1 MENIIGFL
9 LINIYAFLLIF
20 STTIIFFSKQRL
32 KEFEDET
39 YKYFLITNIFMS
51 LSGLVLGL
59 AVTPEFNFSNLVI
72 VLLNKL
78 YLVCLMV
85 WITILTFYYLYI
97 TLKDKINKKRYKKI
111 FTIIALVS
119 ILLISILPLD
129 VDVTEKGAIATGA
142 SIMFTYLMF
151 GLGFLLQIACVLRNY
166 KNLNNKKYIPL
177 YLLIFLG
184 AIVLISMMVN
194 PSLNYLI
201 NPVFIFIAFIM
212 YHTIENPDMQMIE
225 TLLRNRELVEETVN
239 DKSNF
244 LFKISQE
251 MKKPVKNII
260 DNSRLLKATDDL
272 KEKEHLLEIIERDA
286 NNAYFIIN
294 DIASVSSVD
303 FKKIKIKDGSYLTQK
318 LFKDIESNVNNRL
331 LNSNKDKDIN
341 FSFKT
346 YNSYPE
352 KLNGDYIKLKQVLLS
367 VIYNSIKYTQKGFI
381 DLEVDAITR
390 YDVCRMIF
398 TIKDSGCGMSIS
410 KVNQLLSSNADAD
423 VNDFENNDTLELQIP
438 YIIKIIRML
447 GGSISIKSE
456 EGKGTIFVIVIDQ
469 QIVSDASTNSL
480 KDAKK
485 YTKNVKSKKRFLI
498 ADDTPY
504 LEKMEKLV
512 SKYNVDVITTLV
524 GRDVLDKINS
534 GDNYDL
540 IILRDNMKPDSAFNI
555 LKSLKENK
563 KFNIPVVIVIEKNK
577 EFIKE
582 HFIED
587 GFSDCIILENI
598 ESDIK
603 RICDKYV

>member
-1 MENIIGFL
+1 MGSVIGFL

-32 KEFEDET
+32 REFEDET

-51 LSGLVLGL
+51 ISGLVLGL
-59 AVTPEFNFSNLVI
+59 VVTPEFNFSNLVI

-78 YLVCLMV
+78 YLVCLMI

-97 TLKDKINKKRYKKI
+97 TLKDKINRKKYEKI
-111 FTIIALVS
+111 FTIIAIIS
-119 ILLISILPLD
+119 ILLIAILPLD
-129 VDVTEKGAIATGA
+129 VDVTDKGAIATGA
-142 SIMFTYLMF
+142 SIMFTYIMF
-151 GLGFLLQIACVLRNY
+151 GLGFLLQIVCVLRNY
-166 KNLNNKKYIPL
+166 RNLNNKKYIPL

-184 AIVLISMMVN
+184 AIVLVSMMVN

-272 KEKEHLLEIIERDA
+272 KEKEHLLDIIERDA

-331 LNSNKDKDIN
+331 LNSNKDIN

-381 DLEVDAITR
+381 DVEVDTITR

-410 KVNQLLSSNADAD
+410 KVNQLLSSSTDASIE
-423 VNDFENNDTLELQIP
+423 NFENNDTLELEIP
-438 YIIKIIRML
+438 LVIKIIKML
-447 GGSISIKSE
+447 GGSISITSE

-469 QIVSDASTNSL
+469 KIVSDTNINSL

-485 YTKNVKSKKRFLI
+485 YTKSVKSKKRFLI
-498 ADDTPY
+498 ADDTQY
-504 LEKMEKLV
+504 LEKMERLV
-512 SKYNVDVITTLV
+512 SKYDVDVITTLV

-540 IILRDNMKPDSAFNI
+540 IILRDNMKPDSAYNI

-563 KFNIPVVIVIEKNK
+563 KFNTPVIVVIEKNK

>member
-1 MENIIGFL
+1 MGSVIGFL

-32 KEFEDET
+32 REFEDET

-51 LSGLVLGL
+51 ISGLVLGL
-59 AVTPEFNFSNLVI
+59 VVTPEFNFSNLVI

-78 YLVCLMV
+78 YLVCLMI

-97 TLKDKINKKRYKKI
+97 TLKDKINIKKYEKI
-111 FTIIALVS
+111 FTIIAIIS
-119 ILLISILPLD
+119 ILLIAILPLD
-129 VDVTEKGAIATGA
+129 VDVTDKGAIATGA
-142 SIMFTYLMF
+142 SIMFTYIMF
-151 GLGFLLQIACVLRNY
+151 GLGFLLQIVCVLRNY
-166 KNLNNKKYIPL
+166 RNLKNKKYIPL

-184 AIVLISMMVN
+184 AIVLVSMMVN

-272 KEKEHLLEIIERDA
+272 KEKEHLLDIIERDA

-331 LNSNKDKDIN
+331 LNSNKDIN

-381 DLEVDAITR
+381 DVEVDTITR

-410 KVNQLLSSNADAD
+410 KVNQLLSSSTDASIE
-423 VNDFENNDTLELQIP
+423 NFENNDTLELEIP
-438 YIIKIIRML
+438 LVIKIIKML
-447 GGSISIKSE
+447 GGSISITSE

-469 QIVSDASTNSL
+469 KIVSDTNTNSL

-485 YTKNVKSKKRFLI
+485 YTKSVKSKKRFLI
-498 ADDTPY
+498 ADDTQY
-504 LEKMEKLV
+504 LEKMERLV
-512 SKYNVDVITTLV
+512 SKYNVNVITTLV

-540 IILRDNMKPDSAFNI
+540 IILRDNMKPDSAYNI

-563 KFNIPVVIVIEKNK
+563 KFNTPVIVVIEKNK

>member
-1 MENIIGFL
+1 MGSVIGFL

-32 KEFEDET
+32 REFEDET

-51 LSGLVLGL
+51 ISGLVLGL
-59 AVTPEFNFSNLVI
+59 VVTPEFNFSNLVI
-72 VLLNKL
+72 VLFNKL
-78 YLVCLMV
+78 YLVCLMI
-85 WITILTFYYLYI
+85 WITILTFYYFYI
-97 TLKDKINKKRYKKI
+97 TLKDKINRKKYEKI
-111 FTIIALVS
+111 FTIIAIIS
-119 ILLISILPLD
+119 ILLIAILPLD
-129 VDVTEKGAIATGA
+129 VDVTDKGAIATGT
-142 SIMFTYLMF
+142 SIMFTYIMF
-151 GLGFLLQIACVLRNY
+151 GLGFLLQIVCVLRNFR
-166 KNLNNKKYIPL
+166 NLNNKKYIPL

-184 AIVLISMMVN
+184 AIVLVSMMVN

-272 KEKEHLLEIIERDA
+272 KEKEHLLDIIERDA

-331 LNSNKDKDIN
+331 LNSNKDIN

-346 YNSYPE
+346 YNNYPE

-367 VIYNSIKYTQKGFI
+367 VIYHSIKYTQKGFI
-381 DLEVDAITR
+381 DVEVDTITR

-410 KVNQLLSSNADAD
+410 KVNQLLSSSTDASIE
-423 VNDFENNDTLELQIP
+423 NFENNDTLELEIP
-438 YIIKIIRML
+438 LVIKIIKML
-447 GGSISIKSE
+447 GGSISITSE

-469 QIVSDASTNSL
+469 KIVSDTNTNSL

-485 YTKNVKSKKRFLI
+485 YTKSVKSKKRFLI
-498 ADDTPY
+498 ADDTQY
-504 LEKMEKLV
+504 LEKMERLV

-540 IILRDNMKPDSAFNI
+540 IILRDNMKPDSAYNI
-555 LKSLKENK
+555 LKSLKEDK
-563 KFNIPVVIVIEKNK
+563 KFNTPVIVVIEKNK

>member
-1 MENIIGFL
+1 MESVIGFL

-32 KEFEDET
+32 REFEDET

-51 LSGLVLGL
+51 ISGLVLGL
-59 AVTPEFNFSNLVI
+59 VVTPEFNFSNLVI

-78 YLVCLMV
+78 YLVCLMI

-97 TLKDKINKKRYKKI
+97 TLKDKINRKKYEKI
-111 FTIIALVS
+111 FTIIAIIS
-119 ILLISILPLD
+119 ILLIAILPLD
-129 VDVTEKGAIATGA
+129 VDVTDKGAIATGA
-142 SIMFTYLMF
+142 SIMFTYIMF
-151 GLGFLLQIACVLRNY
+151 GLGFLLQIVCVLRNY
-166 KNLNNKKYIPL
+166 RNLKNKKYIPL

-184 AIVLISMMVN
+184 AIVLVSMMVN

-272 KEKEHLLEIIERDA
+272 KEKEHLLDIIERDA

-331 LNSNKDKDIN
+331 LNSNKDIN

-381 DLEVDAITR
+381 DVEVDTITR

-410 KVNQLLSSNADAD
+410 KVNQLLSSSTDASIE
-423 VNDFENNDTLELQIP
+423 NFENNDTLELEIP
-438 YIIKIIRML
+438 LVIKIIKML
-447 GGSISIKSE
+447 GGSISITSE

-469 QIVSDASTNSL
+469 KIVSDTNINSL

-485 YTKNVKSKKRFLI
+485 YTKSVKSKKRFLI
-498 ADDTPY
+498 ADDTQY
-504 LEKMEKLV
+504 LEKMERLV

-540 IILRDNMKPDSAFNI
+540 IILRDNMKPDSAYNI

-563 KFNIPVVIVIEKNK
+563 KFNTPVIVVIEKNK

>member
-1 MENIIGFL
+1 MGSVIGFL

-32 KEFEDET
+32 REFEDET

-51 LSGLVLGL
+51 ISGLVLGL
-59 AVTPEFNFSNLVI
+59 VVTPEFNFSNLVI

-78 YLVCLMV
+78 YLVCLMI

-97 TLKDKINKKRYKKI
+97 TLKDKINRKKYEKI
-111 FTIIALVS
+111 FTIIAIIS
-119 ILLISILPLD
+119 ILLIAILPLD
-129 VDVTEKGAIATGA
+129 VDVTDKGAIATGA
-142 SIMFTYLMF
+142 SIMFTYIMF
-151 GLGFLLQIACVLRNY
+151 GLGFLLQIVCVLRNY
-166 KNLNNKKYIPL
+166 RNLKNKKYIPL

-184 AIVLISMMVN
+184 AIVLVSMMVN

-272 KEKEHLLEIIERDA
+272 KEKEHLLDIIERDA

-331 LNSNKDKDIN
+331 LNSNKNIN

-381 DLEVDAITR
+381 DVEVDTITR

-410 KVNQLLSSNADAD
+410 KVNQLLSSSTDASIE
-423 VNDFENNDTLELQIP
+423 NFENNDTLELEIP
-438 YIIKIIRML
+438 LVIKIIKML
-447 GGSISIKSE
+447 GGSISITSE

-469 QIVSDASTNSL
+469 KIVSDTNINSL

-485 YTKNVKSKKRFLI
+485 YTKSVKSKKRFLI
-498 ADDTPY
+498 ADDTQY
-504 LEKMEKLV
+504 LEKMERLV

-540 IILRDNMKPDSAFNI
+540 IILRDNMKPDSAYNI

-563 KFNIPVVIVIEKNK
+563 KFNTPVIVVIEKNK

>member
-1 MENIIGFL
+1 MGSVIGFL

-32 KEFEDET
+32 REFEDET

-51 LSGLVLGL
+51 ISGLVLGL
-59 AVTPEFNFSNLVI
+59 VVTPEFNFSNLVI

-78 YLVCLMV
+78 YLVCLMI

-97 TLKDKINKKRYKKI
+97 TLKDKINRKKYEKI
-111 FTIIALVS
+111 FTIIAIIS
-119 ILLISILPLD
+119 ILLIAILPLD
-129 VDVTEKGAIATGA
+129 VDVTDKGAIATGA
-142 SIMFTYLMF
+142 SIMFTYIMF
-151 GLGFLLQIACVLRNY
+151 GLGFLLQIVCVLRNY
-166 KNLNNKKYIPL
+166 RNLKNKKYIPL

-184 AIVLISMMVN
+184 AIVLVSMMVN

-272 KEKEHLLEIIERDA
+272 KEKEHLLDIIERDA

-318 LFKDIESNVNNRL
+318 LFKDIESKVNNRL
-331 LNSNKDKDIN
+331 LNSNKDIN

-381 DLEVDAITR
+381 DVEVDTITR

-410 KVNQLLSSNADAD
+410 KVNQLLSSSTDASIE
-423 VNDFENNDTLELQIP
+423 NFENNDTLELEIP
-438 YIIKIIRML
+438 LVIKIIKML
-447 GGSISIKSE
+447 GGSISITSE

-469 QIVSDASTNSL
+469 KIVSDTNTNSL

-485 YTKNVKSKKRFLI
+485 YTKSVKSKKRFLI
-498 ADDTPY
+498 ADDTQY
-504 LEKMEKLV
+504 LEKMERLV
-512 SKYNVDVITTLV
+512 SKHNVDVITTLV

-540 IILRDNMKPDSAFNI
+540 IILRDNMKPDSAYNI

-563 KFNIPVVIVIEKNK
+563 KFNTPVIVVIEKNK

>member
-1 MENIIGFL
+1 MGSVIGFL

-32 KEFEDET
+32 REFEDET

-51 LSGLVLGL
+51 ISGLVLGL
-59 AVTPEFNFSNLVI
+59 VVTPEFNFSNLVI

-78 YLVCLMV
+78 YLVCLMI

-97 TLKDKINKKRYKKI
+97 TLKDKINRKKYEKI
-111 FTIIALVS
+111 FTIIAIIS
-119 ILLISILPLD
+119 ILLIAILPLD
-129 VDVTEKGAIATGA
+129 VDVTDKGAIATGA
-142 SIMFTYLMF
+142 SIMFTYIMF
-151 GLGFLLQIACVLRNY
+151 GLGFLLQIVCVLRNY
-166 KNLNNKKYIPL
+166 RNLKNKKYIPL

-184 AIVLISMMVN
+184 AIVLVSMMVN

-272 KEKEHLLEIIERDA
+272 KEKEHLLDIIERDA

-331 LNSNKDKDIN
+331 LNSNKDIN

-381 DLEVDAITR
+381 DVEVDTITR

-410 KVNQLLSSNADAD
+410 KVNQLLSSSTDASIE
-423 VNDFENNDTLELQIP
+423 NFENNDTLELKIP
-438 YIIKIIRML
+438 LVIKIIKML
-447 GGSISIKSE
+447 GGSISITSE

-469 QIVSDASTNSL
+469 KIVSDTNINSL

-485 YTKNVKSKKRFLI
+485 YTKSVKSKKRFLI
-498 ADDTPY
+498 ADDTQY
-504 LEKMEKLV
+504 LEKMERLV

-540 IILRDNMKPDSAFNI
+540 IILRDNMKPDSAYNI

-563 KFNIPVVIVIEKNK
+563 KFNTPVIVVIEKNK

>member
-1 MENIIGFL
+1 MESVIGFL

-32 KEFEDET
+32 REFEDET

-51 LSGLVLGL
+51 ISGLVLGL
-59 AVTPEFNFSNLVI
+59 VVTPEFNFSNLVI

-78 YLVCLMV
+78 YLVCLMI

-97 TLKDKINKKRYKKI
+97 TLKDKINRKKYEKI
-111 FTIIALVS
+111 FTIIAIIS
-119 ILLISILPLD
+119 ILLIAILPLD
-129 VDVTEKGAIATGA
+129 VDVTDKGAIATGA
-142 SIMFTYLMF
+142 SIMLTYIMF
-151 GLGFLLQIACVLRNY
+151 GLGFLLQIVCVLRNY
-166 KNLNNKKYIPL
+166 RNLKNKKYIPL

-184 AIVLISMMVN
+184 AIVLVSMMVN

-272 KEKEHLLEIIERDA
+272 KEKEHLLDIIERDA

-331 LNSNKDKDIN
+331 LNSNKDIN

-381 DLEVDAITR
+381 DVEVDTITR

-410 KVNQLLSSNADAD
+410 KVNQLLSSSTDASIE
-423 VNDFENNDTLELQIP
+423 NFENNDTLELEIP
-438 YIIKIIRML
+438 LVIKIIKML
-447 GGSISIKSE
+447 GGSISITSE

-469 QIVSDASTNSL
+469 KIVSDTNINSL

-485 YTKNVKSKKRFLI
+485 YTKSVKSKKRFLI
-498 ADDTPY
+498 ADDTQY
-504 LEKMEKLV
+504 LEKMERLV

-540 IILRDNMKPDSAFNI
+540 IILRDNMKPDSAYNI

-563 KFNIPVVIVIEKNK
+563 KFNTPVIVVIEKNK

>member
-1 MENIIGFL
+1 MGSVIGFL

-32 KEFEDET
+32 REFEDET

-51 LSGLVLGL
+51 ISGLVLGL
-59 AVTPEFNFSNLVI
+59 VVTPEFNFSNLVI

-78 YLVCLMV
+78 YLVCLMI

-97 TLKDKINKKRYKKI
+97 TLKDKINRKKYEKI
-111 FTIIALVS
+111 FTIIAIIS
-119 ILLISILPLD
+119 ILLIAILPLD
-129 VDVTEKGAIATGA
+129 VDVTDKGAIATGA
-142 SIMFTYLMF
+142 SIMFTYIMF
-151 GLGFLLQIACVLRNY
+151 GLGFLLQIVCVLSNYRNL
-166 KNLNNKKYIPL
+166 KNKKYIPL

-184 AIVLISMMVN
+184 AIVLVSMMVN

-272 KEKEHLLEIIERDA
+272 KEKEHLLDIIERDA

-331 LNSNKDKDIN
+331 LNSNKDIN

-381 DLEVDAITR
+381 DVEVDTITR

-410 KVNQLLSSNADAD
+410 KVNQLLSSSTDASIE
-423 VNDFENNDTLELQIP
+423 NFENNDTLELEIP
-438 YIIKIIRML
+438 LVIKIIKML
-447 GGSISIKSE
+447 GGSISITSE

-469 QIVSDASTNSL
+469 KIVSDTNINSL

-485 YTKNVKSKKRFLI
+485 YTKSVKSKKRFLI
-498 ADDTPY
+498 ADDTQY
-504 LEKMEKLV
+504 LEKMERLV

-540 IILRDNMKPDSAFNI
+540 IILRDNMKPDSAYNI

-563 KFNIPVVIVIEKNK
+563 KFNTPVIVVIEKNK

>member
-1 MENIIGFL
+1 MGSVIGFL

-32 KEFEDET
+32 REFEDET

-51 LSGLVLGL
+51 ISGLVLGL
-59 AVTPEFNFSNLVI
+59 VVTPEFNFSNLVI

-78 YLVCLMV
+78 YLVCLMI

-97 TLKDKINKKRYKKI
+97 TLKDKINRKKYEKI
-111 FTIIALVS
+111 FTIIAIIS
-119 ILLISILPLD
+119 ILLIAILPLD
-129 VDVTEKGAIATGA
+129 VDVTDKGAIATGA
-142 SIMFTYLMF
+142 SIMFTYIMF
-151 GLGFLLQIACVLRNY
+151 GLGFLLQIVCVLRNY
-166 KNLNNKKYIPL
+166 RNLKNKKYIPL

-184 AIVLISMMVN
+184 AIVLVSMMVN

-272 KEKEHLLEIIERDA
+272 KEKEHLLDIIERDA

-331 LNSNKDKDIN
+331 LNSNKDIN

-381 DLEVDAITR
+381 DVEVDTITR

-398 TIKDSGCGMSIS
+398 TIKDSGCGMSIF
-410 KVNQLLSSNADAD
+410 KVNQLLSSSTDASIE
-423 VNDFENNDTLELQIP
+423 NFENNDTLELEIP
-438 YIIKIIRML
+438 LVIKIIKML
-447 GGSISIKSE
+447 GGSISITSE

-469 QIVSDASTNSL
+469 KIVSDTNINSL

-485 YTKNVKSKKRFLI
+485 YTKSVKSKKRFLI
-498 ADDTPY
+498 ADDTQY
-504 LEKMEKLV
+504 LEKMERLV

-540 IILRDNMKPDSAFNI
+540 IILRDNMKPDSAYNI

-563 KFNIPVVIVIEKNK
+563 KFNTPVIVVIEKNK

>member
-1 MENIIGFL
+1 MI
-9 LINIYAFLLIF
+9 
-20 STTIIFFSKQRL
+20 
-32 KEFEDET
+32 
-39 YKYFLITNIFMS
+39 
-51 LSGLVLGL
+51 
-59 AVTPEFNFSNLVI
+59 
-72 VLLNKL
+72 
-78 YLVCLMV
+78 

-97 TLKDKINKKRYKKI
+97 TLKDKINRKKYEKI
-111 FTIIALVS
+111 FTIIAIIS
-119 ILLISILPLD
+119 ILLIAILPLD
-129 VDVTEKGAIATGA
+129 VDVTDKGAIATGA
-142 SIMFTYLMF
+142 SIMFTYIMF
-151 GLGFLLQIACVLRNY
+151 GLGFLLQIVCVLRNY
-166 KNLNNKKYIPL
+166 RNLKNKKYIPL

-184 AIVLISMMVN
+184 AIVLVSMMVN

-272 KEKEHLLEIIERDA
+272 KEKEHLLDIIERDA

-331 LNSNKDKDIN
+331 LNSNKDIN

-381 DLEVDAITR
+381 DVEVDTITR

-410 KVNQLLSSNADAD
+410 KVNQLLSSSTDASIE
-423 VNDFENNDTLELQIP
+423 NFENNDTLELEIP
-438 YIIKIIRML
+438 LVIKIIKML
-447 GGSISIKSE
+447 GGSISITSE

-469 QIVSDASTNSL
+469 KIVSDTNINSL

-485 YTKNVKSKKRFLI
+485 YTKSVKSKKRFLI
-498 ADDTPY
+498 ADDTQY
-504 LEKMEKLV
+504 LEKMERLV

-540 IILRDNMKPDSAFNI
+540 IILRDNMKPDSAYNI

-563 KFNIPVVIVIEKNK
+563 KFNTPVIVVIEKNK

>member
-1 MENIIGFL
+1 MGSVIGFL

-32 KEFEDET
+32 REFEDET

-51 LSGLVLGL
+51 ISGLVLGL
-59 AVTPEFNFSNLVI
+59 VVTPEFNFSNLVI

-78 YLVCLMV
+78 YLVCLMI

-97 TLKDKINKKRYKKI
+97 TLKDKINRKKYEKI
-111 FTIIALVS
+111 FTIIAIIS
-119 ILLISILPLD
+119 ILLIAILPLD
-129 VDVTEKGAIATGA
+129 VDVTDKGAIATGA
-142 SIMFTYLMF
+142 SIMFTYIMF
-151 GLGFLLQIACVLRNY
+151 GLGFLLQIVCVLCNYRNI
-166 KNLNNKKYIPL
+166 KNKKYIPL

-184 AIVLISMMVN
+184 AIVLVSMMVN

-272 KEKEHLLEIIERDA
+272 KEKEHLLDIIERDA

-331 LNSNKDKDIN
+331 LNSNKDIN

-381 DLEVDAITR
+381 DVEVDTITR

-410 KVNQLLSSNADAD
+410 KVNQLLSSSTDASIE
-423 VNDFENNDTLELQIP
+423 NFENNDTLELEIP
-438 YIIKIIRML
+438 LVIKIIKML
-447 GGSISIKSE
+447 GGSISITSE

-469 QIVSDASTNSL
+469 KIVSDTNINSL
-480 KDAKK
+480 RDAKK
-485 YTKNVKSKKRFLI
+485 YTKSVKSKKRFLI
-498 ADDTPY
+498 ADDTQY
-504 LEKMEKLV
+504 LEKMERLV

-540 IILRDNMKPDSAFNI
+540 IILRDNMKPDSAYNI

-563 KFNIPVVIVIEKNK
+563 KFNTPVIVVIEKNK

>member
-1 MENIIGFL
+1 MGSVIGFL

-32 KEFEDET
+32 REFEDET

-51 LSGLVLGL
+51 ISGLVLGL
-59 AVTPEFNFSNLVI
+59 VVTPEFNFSNLVI

-78 YLVCLMV
+78 YLVCLMI

-97 TLKDKINKKRYKKI
+97 TLKDKINRKKYEKI
-111 FTIIALVS
+111 FTIIAIIS
-119 ILLISILPLD
+119 ILLIAILPLD
-129 VDVTEKGAIATGA
+129 VDVTDKGAIATGA
-142 SIMFTYLMF
+142 SIMFTYIMF
-151 GLGFLLQIACVLRNY
+151 GLGFLLQIVCVLRNY
-166 KNLNNKKYIPL
+166 RNLKNKKYIPL

-184 AIVLISMMVN
+184 AIVLVSMMVN

-272 KEKEHLLEIIERDA
+272 KEKEHLLDIIERDA

-331 LNSNKDKDIN
+331 LNSNKDIN

-381 DLEVDAITR
+381 DVEVDTITR

-410 KVNQLLSSNADAD
+410 KVNQLLSSSTDASIE
-423 VNDFENNDTLELQIP
+423 NFENNDTLELEIP
-438 YIIKIIRML
+438 LVIKIIKML
-447 GGSISIKSE
+447 GGSISITSE

-469 QIVSDASTNSL
+469 KIVSDTNINSL

-485 YTKNVKSKKRFLI
+485 YTKSVKSKKRFLI
-498 ADDTPY
+498 ADDTQY
-504 LEKMEKLV
+504 LEKMERLV

-540 IILRDNMKPDSAFNI
+540 IILRDNMKPDSAYNI

-563 KFNIPVVIVIEKNK
+563 KFNTPVIVVIEKNK

>member
-1 MENIIGFL
+1 MGSVIGFL

-32 KEFEDET
+32 REFEDET

-51 LSGLVLGL
+51 ISGLVLGL
-59 AVTPEFNFSNLVI
+59 VVTPEFNFSNLVI

-78 YLVCLMV
+78 YLVCLMI

-97 TLKDKINKKRYKKI
+97 TLKDKINRKKYEKI
-111 FTIIALVS
+111 FTIIAIIS
-119 ILLISILPLD
+119 ILLIAILPLD
-129 VDVTEKGAIATGA
+129 VDVTDKGAIATGA
-142 SIMFTYLMF
+142 SIMFTYIMF
-151 GLGFLLQIACVLRNY
+151 GLGFLLQIVCVLRNY
-166 KNLNNKKYIPL
+166 RNLKNKKYIPL

-184 AIVLISMMVN
+184 AIVLVSMMVN

-272 KEKEHLLEIIERDA
+272 KEKEHLLDIIERDA

-331 LNSNKDKDIN
+331 LNSNKDIN

-381 DLEVDAITR
+381 DVELDTITR

-410 KVNQLLSSNADAD
+410 KVNQLLSSSTDASIE
-423 VNDFENNDTLELQIP
+423 NFENNDTLELEIP
-438 YIIKIIRML
+438 LVIKIIKML
-447 GGSISIKSE
+447 GGSISITSE

-469 QIVSDASTNSL
+469 KIVSDTNINSL

-485 YTKNVKSKKRFLI
+485 YTKSVKSKKRFLI
-498 ADDTPY
+498 ADDTQY
-504 LEKMEKLV
+504 LEKMERLV

-540 IILRDNMKPDSAFNI
+540 IILRDNMKPDSAYNI

-563 KFNIPVVIVIEKNK
+563 KFNTPVIVVIEKNK

>member
-1 MENIIGFL
+1 MGSVIGFL

-32 KEFEDET
+32 REFEDET

-51 LSGLVLGL
+51 ISGLVLGL
-59 AVTPEFNFSNLVI
+59 VVTPEFNFSNLVI

-78 YLVCLMV
+78 YLVCLMI

-97 TLKDKINKKRYKKI
+97 TLKDKINRKKYEKI
-111 FTIIALVS
+111 FTIIAIIS
-119 ILLISILPLD
+119 ILLIAILPLD
-129 VDVTEKGAIATGA
+129 VDVTDKGAIATGA
-142 SIMFTYLMF
+142 SIMFTYIMF
-151 GLGFLLQIACVLRNY
+151 GLGFLLQIVCVLRNY
-166 KNLNNKKYIPL
+166 RNLNNKKYIPL

-184 AIVLISMMVN
+184 AIVLVSMMVN

-272 KEKEHLLEIIERDA
+272 KEKEHLLDIIERDA

-331 LNSNKDKDIN
+331 LNSNKDIN

-381 DLEVDAITR
+381 DVEVDTITR

-410 KVNQLLSSNADAD
+410 KVNQLLSSSTDASIE
-423 VNDFENNDTLELQIP
+423 NFENNDTLELEIP
-438 YIIKIIRML
+438 LVIKIIKML
-447 GGSISIKSE
+447 GGSISITSE

-469 QIVSDASTNSL
+469 KIVSDTNINSL

-485 YTKNVKSKKRFLI
+485 YTKSVKSKKRFLI
-498 ADDTPY
+498 ADDTQY
-504 LEKMEKLV
+504 LEKMERLV

-540 IILRDNMKPDSAFNI
+540 IILRDNMKPDSAYNI

-563 KFNIPVVIVIEKNK
+563 KFNTPVIVVIEKNK

>member
-1 MENIIGFL
+1 MGSVIGFL

-32 KEFEDET
+32 REFEDET

-51 LSGLVLGL
+51 ISGLVLGL
-59 AVTPEFNFSNLVI
+59 VVTPEFNFSNLVI

-78 YLVCLMV
+78 YLVCLMI

-97 TLKDKINKKRYKKI
+97 TLKDKINRKKYEKI
-111 FTIIALVS
+111 FTIIAIIS
-119 ILLISILPLD
+119 ILLIAILPLD
-129 VDVTEKGAIATGA
+129 VDVTDKGAIATGA
-142 SIMFTYLMF
+142 SIMFTYIMF
-151 GLGFLLQIACVLRNY
+151 GLGFLLQIVCVLRNY
-166 KNLNNKKYIPL
+166 RNLKNKKYIPL

-184 AIVLISMMVN
+184 AIVLVSMMVN

-272 KEKEHLLEIIERDA
+272 KEKEHLLDIIERDA

-331 LNSNKDKDIN
+331 LNSNKDIN

-381 DLEVDAITR
+381 DVEVDTITR

-410 KVNQLLSSNADAD
+410 KVNQLLSSSTDASIE
-423 VNDFENNDTLELQIP
+423 NFENNDTLELEIP
-438 YIIKIIRML
+438 LVIKIIKML
-447 GGSISIKSE
+447 GGSISITSE

-469 QIVSDASTNSL
+469 KIVSDTNTNSL

-485 YTKNVKSKKRFLI
+485 YTKSVKSKKRFLI
-498 ADDTPY
+498 ADDTQY
-504 LEKMEKLV
+504 LEKMERLV

-540 IILRDNMKPDSAFNI
+540 IILRDNMKPDSAYNI

-563 KFNIPVVIVIEKNK
+563 KFNTPVIVVIEKNK